1 MPKWSVA
8 GLGNGVIYV
17 INSAILQTYFERRR
31 TLANSIAVAG
41 HSLSNTFTPLLT
53 KLLVDIFAWRG
64 AVMFLAGIAMQSVWL
79 NMLLRPKAKQTP
91 AKQNDT
97 ATTER
102 TSRCT
107 AVARKL
113 NLNLLCNA
121 KFVIFGLG
129 TMLFY
134 MGYFMFYQHIVN
146 KAIDCGLT
154 HSQAS
159 LIPAVSGVL
168 NLICRPLL
176 GLLSTI
182 VKLRNTMVVGV
193 STAVLGI
200 IIGFFGTMQSFYMM
214 LAFSMLSAVA
224 TCKVLSAQKHK

>member
-1 MPKWSVA
+1 
-8 GLGNGVIYV
+8 
-17 INSAILQTYFERRR
+17 
-31 TLANSIAVAG
+31 
-41 HSLSNTFTPLLT
+41 
-53 KLLVDIFAWRG
+53 
-64 AVMFLAGIAMQSVWL
+64 MQSVWL
-79 NMLLRPKAKQTP
+79 NMLLRPKAKQTHG
-91 AKQNDT
+91 KQNDT
-97 ATTER
+97 TKTER

-113 NLNLLCNA
+113 NLDLLCSV

-159 LIPAVSGVL
+159 LIPAVSGLV

-176 GLLSTI
+176 GLVST
-182 VKLRNTMVVGV
+182 VFKFRNTVVVGV
-193 STAVLGI
+193 SIVALGT
-200 IIGFFGTMQSFYMM
+200 IIGFFGVMKSFYMM
-214 LAFSMLSAVA
+214 VAFSMLSAVA
-224 TCKVLSAQKHK
+224 TCKALSSQRHK